1 MLILKNLGGINWI
14 GILWLLLPVLF
25 LGILPVIVS
34 KLGGQPINQIFGTAL
49 GTLIV
54 SIVVEV
60 VLHPAINGVSFI
72 LAILAGAFW
81 IVGQLGQYTSY
92 ANIGVSKTMP
102 ISTGLQLVGTALVGV
117 LIFGEWPTLTD
128 KIIGSLGILILIF
141 GSVMTSIQDHQ
152 DGGRIN
158 NQRKTIIMLI
168 LTTIGFIVFNAIPKA
183 LSASGIAIFLPES
196 IGMSLAV
203 LVYSLFKRDFKK
215 VVKQKSSW
223 RNLIGGF
230 IFSIASLT
238 YIH

>member
-1 MLILKNLGGINWI
+1 
-14 GILWLLLPVLF
+14 
-25 LGILPVIVS
+25 
-34 KLGGQPINQIFGTAL
+34 
-49 GTLIV
+49 
-54 SIVVEV
+54 
-60 VLHPAINGVSFI
+60 
-72 LAILAGAFW
+72 
-81 IVGQLGQYTSY
+81 
-92 ANIGVSKTMP
+92 
-102 ISTGLQLVGTALVGV
+102 
-117 LIFGEWPTLTD
+117 
-128 KIIGSLGILILIF
+128 
-141 GSVMTSIQDHQ
+141 MTSIQDHQ